1 MITKCKPAMK
11 VRCISCNVE
20 PRKRGKL
27 QGKEAVAAAAAP
39 AVRMKNGD
47 TGYILRD
54 THNNLNAIILVRY
67 STASLDCTPG
77 PIDSDC
83 FEAQYKTNAR

>member
-1 MITKCKPAMK
+1 MQCGATKEGE
-11 VRCISCNVE
+11 VTG
-20 PRKRGKL
+20 KRSSSGR
-27 QGKEAVAAAAAP
+27 AAAP